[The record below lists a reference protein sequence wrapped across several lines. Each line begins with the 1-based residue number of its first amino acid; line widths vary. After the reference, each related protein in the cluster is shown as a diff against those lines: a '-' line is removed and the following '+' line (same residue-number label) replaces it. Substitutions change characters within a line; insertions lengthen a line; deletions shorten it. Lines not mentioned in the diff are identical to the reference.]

1 MKMKT
6 LREIRYYVDGKK
18 EGKQTV
24 ENYFLDSETITD
36 YYWKMVAKRN
46 ESTAVDYVVLFTYD
60 PDFGIMYNEAGEM
73 V

>member
-1 MKMKT
+1 MKT
-6 LREIRYYVDGKK
+6 LQEIRHYVGGKK
-18 EGKQTV
+18 AGEKTV

-36 YYWKMVAKRN
+36 YYWEMVAKRN

-60 PDFGIMYNEAGEM
+60 PDFGIVYNEAGDM

>member
-1 MKMKT
+1 MKT
-6 LREIRYYVDGKK
+6 LIESRHYVGGKK
-18 EGKQTV
+18 AGAKTL

-60 PDFGIMYNEAGEM
+60 PDVGIVYNEAGET